1 MGDLLF
7 AIGLV
12 ALLFILLGAGM
23 WIAFALIIVGAVAM
37 IGTGAPVG
45 QVMATTIWG
54 SAASWTLTALPL
66 FIWMGEILFRSRLAE
81 YLFKGLAPWMGRL
94 PGQLLHVNVIGSG
107 IFAAFSGSSA
117 ATCATI
123 GKMTIP
129 ELTRRGYPDGI
140 VIGSIAGAGTLGL
153 LIPPSISMIVY
164 GVAAEVSI
172 AKLFIAGLLPG
183 LLLMTLFS
191 LYVAGW
197 ALVTGHLPKEQTTS
211 PLIERLKSSRHMAPV
226 LLLILIVIGSMYG
239 GFATATE
246 AAAVGV
252 AGALILS
259 FLSGTL
265 TWRSFSDALVAAML
279 TSTMIAFILAGA
291 AFLTAAM
298 AFTGLPRL
306 LVAWIG
312 TLGLSPYALLAA
324 LTVLFIVLGCFI
336 DGVSMIVLTT
346 AVLLPVVQA
355 AGIDLLWF
363 GIYMVIVVEV
373 SMITPPVG
381 FNLFVLQGM
390 TGRDIGYVA
399 RVTLPFFFIIVAT
412 IAILAAFPQIV
423 HFLPSQMAN

>member
-1 MGDLLF
+1 MDNLGF
-7 AIGLV
+7 ALGLV
-12 ALLFILLGAGM
+12 AVLFVLLGSGL
-23 WIAFALIIVGAVAM
+23 WIALALTLVGIVAM

-81 YLFKGLAPWMGRL
+81 YLFRGLAPWMGGL

-172 AKLFIAGLLPG
+172 AKLFVAGVLPG
-183 LLLMTLFS
+183 LLLMGLFS

-197 ALVTGHLPKEQTTS
+197 ALATGHLPKEAVRV
-211 PLIERLKSSRHMAPV
+211 PLIERIKASRHMVPV
-226 LLLILIVIGSMYG
+226 LLLIVVVIGSMYG

-252 AGALILS
+252 AGALVLS
-259 FLSGTL
+259 WLSGTL
-265 TWRSFSDALVAAML
+265 TWRSFTDALVAAML

-306 LVAWIG
+306 LVTWIG

-324 LTVLFIVLGCFI
+324 LTVFFVILGCFI

-363 GIYMVIVVEV
+363 GIYMVLVVEV

-381 FNLFVLQGM
+381 FNLFVLQAM
-390 TGRDIGYVA
+390 TGRDIAYIA
-399 RVTLPFFFIIVAT
+399 RVTLPFFAIIIAM
-412 IAILAAFPQIV
+412 IAILAAFPQLV
-423 HFLPSQMAN
+423 HFLPAQMS